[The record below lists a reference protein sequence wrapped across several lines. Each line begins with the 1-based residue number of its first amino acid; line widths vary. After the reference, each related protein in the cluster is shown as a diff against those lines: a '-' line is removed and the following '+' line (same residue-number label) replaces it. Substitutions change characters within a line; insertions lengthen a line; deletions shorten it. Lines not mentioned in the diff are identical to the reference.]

1 MDFQKIIE
9 QANRTLLAGMKAGQ
23 EIERLHQ
30 AVGKRSP
37 MEWNDRIKTIAV
49 LLDAAER
56 SLRQYGDACGR
67 KSRVAMYQQ
76 ELDSLRKAQ
85 AINS

>member
-1 MDFQKIIE
+1 MRFENDR
-9 QANRTLLAGMKAGQ
+9 A
-23 EIERLHQ
+23 ERVWRL
-30 AVGKRSP
+30 
-37 MEWNDRIKTIAV
+37 NDRIKTIAV